1 MNFKLFLIKN
11 IWNLKTYTNYFV
23 SKLKH
28 KPSIHVY
35 FVIPTQSSNC
45 VGVALQFTKKNY
57 IEINTYIAML
67 ASFCFRVYFIT
78 YVLNLESFRS

>member
-28 KPSIHVY
+28 KPSIQVY

-45 VGVALQFTKKNY
+45 VGVALQFTKKKY
-57 IEINTYIAML
+57 IEINTYTCHV
-67 ASFCFRVYFIT
+67 S
-78 YVLNLESFRS
+78 